1 MKVLVT
7 GAAGQVGCRV
17 VRELLAGHNEIRGS
31 LSAITR
37 VEGLDFEISTGGLRN
52 LDFVKSAVE
61 GVDAVIHS
69 ANLVGPCFE
78 TNTEIKLQ
86 VARGGADVAD
96 TLDRYVSVSS
106 SGAYPNN
113 GENIACAY
121 HPVDELHPKRPD
133 SESSFSK
140 YFGELMVKR
149 ANREA
154 GLRYSIVRPSH
165 VLSGSVIFEQFT
177 TGRAIGLLQR
187 GQRPGTELFM
197 AGGAE

>member
-1 MKVLVT
+1 M
-7 GAAGQVGCRV
+7 
-17 VRELLAGHNEIRGS
+17 
-31 LSAITR
+31 
-37 VEGLDFEISTGGLRN
+37 
-52 LDFVKSAVE
+52 KSAVE
-61 GVDAVIHS
+61 GVDAVIHA

-78 TNTEIKLQ
+78 TNTEINLQ
-86 VARGGADVAD
+86 VARACAAVAD

-121 HPVDELHPKRPD
+121 HPVDEFHPKRPD

-187 GQRPGTELFM
+187 GQRAGTELFM
-197 AGGAE
+197 ADGPNSGAMSRRQCLPPTSPAR